1 MFQDYIQE
9 EYAVQSHGK
18 SHCSYLL
25 PFSKTL
31 LTHCQPVVE
40 IVGCSWLRSII
51 LPLLL
56 MKWFLTIVFHVLN
69 TIPALAFNAAAENS
83 LFPHYRS
90 DTCFALYLW

>member
-9 EYAVQSHGK
+9 ENAVQSHGR

-40 IVGCSWLRSII
+40 IVGCSWLRSINY
-51 LPLLL
+51 
-56 MKWFLTIVFHVLN
+56 FTSVTYEVVFDYC
-69 TIPALAFNAAAENS
+69 ISCFKYNS
-83 LFPHYRS
+83 S
-90 DTCFALYLW
+90 TCF